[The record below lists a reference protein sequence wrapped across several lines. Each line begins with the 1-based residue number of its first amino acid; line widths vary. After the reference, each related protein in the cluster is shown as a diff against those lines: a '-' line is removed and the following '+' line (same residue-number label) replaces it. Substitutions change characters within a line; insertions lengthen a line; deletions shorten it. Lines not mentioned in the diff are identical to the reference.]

1 MQEFKFNIYGEMFH
15 QNGYS
20 RNEILSYIAAT
31 REEALATCK
40 RLYPKFHIM
49 SIWEDESEVEVVKL
63 QSLIWWDF
71 SSLLCLLSSV
81 LILVLSC

>member
-15 QNGYS
+15 SNGYS

-40 RLYPKFHIM
+40 RINPKFHIM
-49 SIWEDESEVEVVKL
+49 SIWVDESEPEVVNATSSVTL
-63 QSLIWWDF
+63 THSSLINNEPTRNAF
-71 SSLLCLLSSV
+71 ST
-81 LILVLSC
+81 

>member
-1 MQEFKFNIYGEMFH
+1 MSSTSFLMLTILSSVTDNIMQEIKFNIYGEMFH
-15 QNGYS
+15 SNGYS

-49 SIWEDESEVEVVKL
+49 SIWEDDSVPEVVKL
-63 QSLIWWDF
+63 QPLR
-71 SSLLCLLSSV
+71 
-81 LILVLSC
+81 

>member
-1 MQEFKFNIYGEMFH
+1 MQEIKFNIYGEMFH

-20 RNEILSYIAAT
+20 RTDILSYIASS

-49 SIWEDESEVEVVKL
+49 SIWEDDTKPEVVKL
-63 QSLIWWDF
+63 QSLI
-71 SSLLCLLSSV
+71 
-81 LILVLSC
+81 

>member
-1 MQEFKFNIYGEMFH
+1 MQEIKFNIYGEMFH

-20 RNEILSYIAAT
+20 RNDILSFIAAT

-49 SIWEDESEVEVVKL
+49 SIWIDESEPEVVRM
-63 QSLIWWDF
+63 QSLI
-71 SSLLCLLSSV
+71 
-81 LILVLSC
+81 